1 MYCICV
7 LHVEALHPCNVFWS
21 VLHLCT
27 VSWSVLHLCTA
38 CWGTTSVYCILKCIA
53 FWMMWE
59 GDTKTTTTKNLLEAH
74 HFFDQSTLEMFTYMS
89 LSVECTK
96 CLKTMQKQHPTC
108 TLCVWYACGI
118 CVLVYVRWTQCVSW
132 LRISR
137 EQFCCRL
144 VQPVVTSDYTTHI
157 LSETVHCTWNN
168 LFQRENKTRHRSS
181 RGNAVCCRVFNT
193 VLQCVAVCRSV
204 LQCVAKESSLY
215 RYRAVKTRTGWQ
227 DTWDAISL

>member
-1 MYCICV
+1 M
-7 LHVEALHPCNVFWS
+7 
-21 VLHLCT
+21 
-27 VSWSVLHLCTA
+27 
-38 CWGTTSVYCILKCIA
+38 GG
-53 FWMMWE
+53 

-181 RGNAVCCRVFNT
+181 LGNAVCCRVFNT

-204 LQCVAKESSLY
+204 LQCVAKESSLN
-215 RYRAVKTRTGWQ
+215 RYRAVKTRTGWRGYVRCYIFIGHFPQ
-227 DTWDAISL
+227 KSPILSVYFAESDLHLKASYPSSPPCRMLQPYRASRFPQNRH